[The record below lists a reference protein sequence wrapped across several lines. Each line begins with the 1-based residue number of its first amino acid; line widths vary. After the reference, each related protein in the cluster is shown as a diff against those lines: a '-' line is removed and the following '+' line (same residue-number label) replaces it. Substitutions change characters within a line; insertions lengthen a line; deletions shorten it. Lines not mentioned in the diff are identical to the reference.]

1 MPFALFSNWGRPW
14 LKLQRPLPEPTE
26 PKEESAEVTVDAA
39 EVEGEMVE
47 ENSVAEE
54 GEVAEELETELN
66 TITEVEVESE
76 GAVEIDA
83 PSAAEASIPV
93 ETTVAEQK
101 VVTDHL
107 TKGMHEVVEDLG
119 ITAETLVTP
128 IFEELS
134 AEKEDVPDAGAAVT
148 PTEVVEPIS
157 EISFIELEN
166 LSALEAKKD
175 ILVSAIDSP
184 EAEIETAPVESL
196 KTTVESSVVSSE
208 SMEVPVYETVAD
220 TKKDNPLVLV
230 TTSAKQDEVVES
242 ASTPALDSGIGVVES
257 LSLTEVGVGT
267 PGTTVQ
273 TFTVAPTEDYSEVN
287 RILSKYGITLRRD
300 GKCDNENVTVK
311 ITTRTA

>member
-14 LKLQRPLPEPTE
+14 LKLQRPLPETTE
-26 PKEESAEVTVDAA
+26 PKEESAEVTADAA

-47 ENSVAEE
+47 EDSVAVE
-54 GEVAEELETELN
+54 GEVAEEIEAEMN

-76 GAVEIDA
+76 GAVEIDP

-93 ETTVAEQK
+93 ETTVGEQK
-101 VVTDHL
+101 VVIDHF
-107 TKGMHEVVEDLG
+107 TEGKNEVVEDIG
-119 ITAETLVTP
+119 TTAEALVTP

-134 AEKEDVPDAGAAVT
+134 AEKEDVPDAGASVT
-148 PTEVVEPIS
+148 PTEVVEQIS
-157 EISFIELEN
+157 EISFIEAEN

-175 ILVSAIDSP
+175 ILVAAIDSP
-184 EAEIETAPVESL
+184 DAEIQKAPVESL
-196 KTTVESSVVSSE
+196 KTAVESSVVSSE

-220 TKKDNPLVLV
+220 TKKDTPLVLV
-230 TTSAKQDEVVES
+230 TSPAKQDEVVES
-242 ASTPALDSGIGVVES
+242 TSTPALDSGTGVVKS
-257 LSLTEVGVGT
+257 PSLTEVGVEI

-287 RILSKYGITLRRD
+287 RILSKYGITLRRED
-300 GKCDNENVTVK
+300 KCDNENVTVK